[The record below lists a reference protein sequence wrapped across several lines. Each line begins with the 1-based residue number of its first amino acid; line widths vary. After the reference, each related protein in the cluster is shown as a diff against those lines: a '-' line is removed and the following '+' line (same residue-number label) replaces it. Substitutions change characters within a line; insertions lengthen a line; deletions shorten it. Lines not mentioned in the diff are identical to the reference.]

1 MHFQVPQFVDVED
14 KIVGPLTLKQFLYI
28 GAAVGLSM
36 LLFFIVKLW
45 LWIVL
50 SIFII
55 SGGVALAMIKINGQP
70 AVRVIISAIGFYW
83 RPQTYVWQREKE
95 KSAKTGTSEAK
106 TGQNF
111 SLENIVAGLSLR
123 KSWQNL
129 QTGTKVLASDG
140 RWHVSRPIERD
151 EVVKKI
157 TGEKK
162 AVKRVDYR

>member
-14 KIVGPLTLKQFLYI
+14 KIVGPFSLKQFLYI
-28 GAAVGLSM
+28 GAAVGISM

-45 LWIVL
+45 LWFIL

-55 SGGVALAMIKINGQP
+55 SGGVTLAMVKINGQP
-70 AVRVIISAIGFYW
+70 VIKIIMSAAGFYW
-83 RPQTYVWQREKE
+83 RPQTYVWQQKKE
-95 KSAKTGTSEAK
+95 KSAQGAAGGKAEQGL
-106 TGQNF
+106 

-129 QTGTKVLASDG
+129 QTGTKVLASEG
-140 RWHVSRPIERD
+140 RWHVSRPRERY
-151 EVVKKI
+151 EVIQKI
-157 TGEKK
+157 TGERK